1 MTGTILQSGTIY
13 YACEWLIR
21 ILMLMVIP
29 LRRTPEATRS
39 WLLLIFFLPIPGL
52 LLYLAIGRPRFPRWR
67 GQRFETA
74 ASILAPRLRPLLCV
88 DAPGE
93 AAMLAAKLGGFPAV
107 SGNTVELLGDYD
119 GTIDRLV
126 QDIDGARSHVR
137 LLVYIF
143 ADDATG
149 SRVAAALARA
159 VERGVAVHVMFDPVG
174 THRWK
179 KGALAMLAATGA
191 QVREAL
197 PFHWLRERT
206 RRDMRNHRKLF
217 LIDGKIGYAG
227 SQNIVDK
234 GFRTGVENRELVARM
249 TGPAVAEM
257 TAIFLSDW
265 FLETEVMLDD
275 TLTIP
280 ASTGNAK
287 AQLLPSGANYPLEG
301 FQTLLIGQLH
311 RAVRRVVI
319 TSPYF
324 IPDESL
330 LEAMRT
336 AVLRGVEVDLIVSA
350 VVDQPLVSLAQR
362 SYYDDILRA
371 GIRVHLY
378 RDYLLHAKNVSID
391 GELGI
396 VGSSNVDLRS
406 FQLNEEVSLLL
417 HDRESIGALESVQAG
432 YIADSD
438 PLGIEAWRS
447 RPRIRKIAE
456 NIARLVSPL
465 L

>member
-1 MTGTILQSGTIY
+1 MADTCPMALPATSPYRHLAGMGVASSNIVPSMSLDDWYDPAIGYDLLCLRMADTYPDAHGDPAAPDTGGHAQL
-13 YACEWLIR
+13 A
-21 ILMLMVIP
+21 V
-29 LRRTPEATRS
+29 
-39 WLLLIFFLPIPGL
+39 LIFFLPIPGL

-119 GTIDRLV
+119 GTVDRLV
-126 QDIDGARSHVR
+126 QDIDGARFHVR

-280 ASTGNAK
+280 ASTGNAQ

-362 SYYDDILRA
+362 SYYDDILR
-371 GIRVHLY
+371 G
-378 RDYLLHAKNVSID
+378 DQ
-391 GELGI
+391 
-396 VGSSNVDLRS
+396 GSSVPRLPSPCQERQHRWRTGHRGLQQRR
-406 FQLNEEVSLLL
+406 FAV
-417 HDRESIGALESVQAG
+417 V
-432 YIADSD
+432 
-438 PLGIEAWRS
+438 PIERRGQPAA
-447 RPRIRKIAE
+447 P
-456 NIARLVSPL
+456 
-465 L
+465 

>member
-1 MTGTILQSGTIY
+1 MTETFLQSGTIY

-74 ASILAPRLRPLLCV
+74 ASILSPRLQPLQCV

-93 AAMLAAKLGGFPAV
+93 AARLAAKLGGFPAV
-107 SGNTVELLGDYD
+107 SGNSVELLGDYD
-119 GTIDRLV
+119 GTIDRLIE
-126 QDIDGARSHVR
+126 DIDGARSHVR

-174 THRWK
+174 SHRWK

-217 LIDGKIGYAG
+217 LIDGTIGYAG

-234 GFRTGVENRELVARM
+234 GFRTGIENRELVARV

-257 TAIFLSDW
+257 TAVFLSDW

-275 TLTIP
+275 GVTIP
-280 ASTGNAK
+280 ASTGNAQ

-417 HDRESIGALESVQAG
+417 HDRGSIGALETVQAG
-432 YIADSD
+432 YITDSD
-438 PLGIEAWRS
+438 PLSIEAWRK